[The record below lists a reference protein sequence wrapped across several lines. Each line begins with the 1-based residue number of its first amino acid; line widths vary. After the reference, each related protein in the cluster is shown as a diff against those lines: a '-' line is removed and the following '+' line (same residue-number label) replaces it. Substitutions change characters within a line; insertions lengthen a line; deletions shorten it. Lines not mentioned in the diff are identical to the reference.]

1 MPKKKK
7 GKLTTMGDVQ
17 AQIGRT
23 SSMMGVF
30 RAYIF
35 LVFSLIVG
43 IALISYGFSVKNEDS
58 QEEWILI
65 GFGIVLIAAGI
76 GAVIMSRFINRK
88 VNSNRKVAQGYA
100 TLSEVGFISG
110 IFSPFSY
117 SSYQTT

>member
-1 MPKKKK
+1 MSKRKK

-117 SSYQTT
+117 SSYQST